1 MAKHRRRDAE
11 PTEIF
16 DVRGE
21 LDRPDTFEEEYKPR
35 RYEEYVG
42 EITQMKNKEN
52 PE

>member
-1 MAKHRRRDAE
+1 MAKHRRKDAE

-21 LDRPDTFEEEYKPR
+21 LDQPDSFEEEYRPR

-42 EITQMKNKEN
+42 EITRIKESDQ
-52 PE
+52 